1 MVPAR
6 VTRSTPILAF
16 GGIEVSFIKAISRL
30 LFALVAASA
39 IGAVPAAAAPT
50 VKYTWTTTNAG
61 FGNHV
66 ASPTATFEVP
76 LTSVL
81 AGVINYSDIT
91 NIQMTY
97 SGLTFDAYTQSSIG
111 LDNQAFVNTVTGAF
125 IYHDKDQGLA
135 VIGYEGGLFSGSFLS
150 ITVDNPNKTFTGVAD
165 QFNALKNGGAYAGFP
180 TAGFWTAT
188 FPVVTNP
195 GVPEPATWAMMLMGF
210 GAMGFA
216 IRRRR
221 NTTVRIRYA

>member
-1 MVPAR
+1 M
-6 VTRSTPILAF
+6 
-16 GGIEVSFIKAISRL
+16 SFFKAISRL

-97 SGLTFDAYTQSSIG
+97 DGLTFDAYTATSIG
-111 LDNQAFVNTVTGAF
+111 LDNKAFVNPVTGAL
-125 IYHDKDQGLA
+125 IYHDADQGLG
-135 VIGYEGGLFSGSFLS
+135 VVGYQGGLFSGSFLS
-150 ITVDNPNKTFTGVAD
+150 ITIDNRYSPLGAPLTSVAD
-165 QFNALKNGGAYAGFP
+165 QFNSLKNNSPWAGFP
-180 TAGFWTAT
+180 TAGFWTAS
-188 FPVVTNP
+188 FPAVTNP